1 MEHPALTP
9 FEIMDKALAARD
21 VPAWKSAWHPEGWA
35 ENLVGPSGLAGSS
48 AARQVKADGWRMVP
62 TAAPIS
68 IEDSEHVWVVPVGI
82 VAPDGRTLDALFTVV
97 EQHEQ
102 GARVVGAGEN
112 PEQVKALALRLV
124 HGQPLAPPSAE

>member
-1 MEHPALTP
+1 MHSWLSLLLGTLAAPAAAQPESPSPPPVEETASMEHPALTP

-82 VAPDGRTLDALFTVV
+82 VA
-97 EQHEQ
+97 
-102 GARVVGAGEN
+102 
-112 PEQVKALALRLV
+112 
-124 HGQPLAPPSAE
+124 